1 MKVMVCKDDEIQ
13 GISKEPMPLILVQN
27 IIYDNGEQNFDYFFT
42 TTNVLGDNMWLWNVT
57 FYQL

>member
-27 IIYDNGEQNFDYFFT
+27 IIGDNGGQKFDYLFT
-42 TTNVLGDNMWLWNVT
+42 IAHVLGDNM
-57 FYQL
+57 QL